1 MPAAT
6 ASCQGYG
13 QSFASKHVTIL
24 TKKQALIPFV
34 STIRGMD
41 ISANMVTQ
49 YNKLASENKHPETK
63 MHAVVGNL
71 LDDVD
76 VPEGFETFDLIVM
89 SMALHH
95 VADPDLM
102 IRKLSQRLVE
112 GGVLVIVDWVSHAES
127 GCEPPKPLADSPVKH
142 TVSKHGFTEGEVKA
156 GFEEAG
162 LEGWG
167 WRWFAE
173 RSKLPAEFGGEHQ
186 LFLARGRKQ
195 GVIAPVKI

>member
-1 MPAAT
+1 
-6 ASCQGYG
+6 
-13 QSFASKHVTIL
+13 
-24 TKKQALIPFV
+24 
-34 STIRGMD
+34 MD
-41 ISANMVTQ
+41 ISMNMVTQ
-49 YNKLASENKHPETK
+49 YNKLANEAGHPETK

-71 LDDVD
+71 LDDGDD

-102 IRKLSQRLVE
+102 IRRLSERLVE
-112 GGVLVIVDWVSHAES
+112 GGVLIVVDWVSHAES
-127 GCEPPKPLADSPVKH
+127 GCEPPKPAADSPVRH
-142 TVSKHGFTEGEVKA
+142 TVSKHGFTEGEVEA
-156 GFEEAG
+156 GFRGAG

-173 RSKLPAEFGGEHQ
+173 RSTLPAEFGGEHQ

-195 GVIAPVKI
+195 GVNAAVKI